1 MKFKSIRSVGI
12 DISPNPETVSKKVSK
27 QDMTY
32 MLTNKIQD
40 NTEVEFE
47 ELKRVEVEGKKN
59 MKKVKSKNTKE
70 EYNQT
75 YTTAVPRFL
84 TACF

>member
-12 DISPNPETVSKKVSK
+12 DISPNPEMVSKKVSE
-27 QDMTY
+27 QEMTDM
-32 MLTNKIQD
+32 LNNKIQD
-40 NTEVEFE
+40 DTEVELE
-47 ELKRVEVEGKKN
+47 ELKRVEEEGKKK
-59 MKKVKSKNTKE
+59 MKQVKSKNTKE

-75 YTTAVPRFL
+75 YTTAVPRIL